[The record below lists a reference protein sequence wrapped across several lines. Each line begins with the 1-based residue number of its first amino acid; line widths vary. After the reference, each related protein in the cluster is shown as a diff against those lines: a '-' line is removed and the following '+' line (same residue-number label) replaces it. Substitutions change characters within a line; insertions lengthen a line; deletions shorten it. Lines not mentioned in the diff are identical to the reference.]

1 MPWFE
6 YHELYDLILKK
17 ISKKNNDKIDGISQK
32 KIDTIVKSK
41 FKIFEVKHFQEIN
54 DDPNIFIG
62 LTLYKVPA
70 YFLLD

>member
-17 ISKKNNDKIDGISQK
+17 ILKKNNDKIDGISQK
-32 KIDTIVKSK
+32 EIDTIVKSK
-41 FKIFEVKHFQEIN
+41 FKIFEVKHFREIN

-62 LTLYKVPA
+62 VTLYKVPV
-70 YFLLD
+70 YFLLE

>member
-32 KIDTIVKSK
+32 EIDTIVKSK
-41 FKIFEVKHFQEIN
+41 FKIFEVKHFREII

-62 LTLYKVPA
+62 VTLYKVPVC
-70 YFLLD
+70 FLLE